1 VRSRVGAARD
11 CAASRG
17 VSANRQLTGEQLDLH
32 APLTTDGR
40 ALLRDHLGS
49 GRLSMRGAQ
58 RVRAVALTLG
68 DLAGLDGP
76 LDVDRLQQA
85 LVLRGAAHPGAVPA

>member
-1 VRSRVGAARD
+1 
-11 CAASRG
+11 
-17 VSANRQLTGEQLDLH
+17 
-32 APLTTDGR
+32 
-40 ALLRDHLGS
+40 
-49 GRLSMRGAQ
+49 MRGAQ

-68 DLAGLDGP
+68 DLAGQDGP